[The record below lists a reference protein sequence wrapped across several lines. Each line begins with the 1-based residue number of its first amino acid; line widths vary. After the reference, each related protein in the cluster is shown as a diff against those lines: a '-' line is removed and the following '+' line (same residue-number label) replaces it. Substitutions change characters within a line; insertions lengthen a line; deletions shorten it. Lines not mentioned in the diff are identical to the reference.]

1 VLFTGKVDERIR
13 IVDVLFIPCLKNII
27 ASLGQLDENG
37 CKVAIET
44 GVLRVWDCQC
54 RLLVKIKRNS
64 SQLYVLQIN
73 VVRCL
78 PRRVPLGGRALARAL
93 WSH

>member
-1 VLFTGKVDERIR
+1 VLFMGKVGERIR

-44 GVLRVWDCQC
+44 GSCASGIASAVSSSRSSATRASYMCC
-54 RLLVKIKRNS
+54 RS
-64 SQLYVLQIN
+64 MS
-73 VVRCL
+73 
-78 PRRVPLGGRALARAL
+78 
-93 WSH
+93 